1 MNQLLLRQALYG
13 IGSVCLLTAAS
24 TRAQEIIDL
33 PAEDRTLE
41 LEFEELYRLGTLVGE
56 EWEQFGDIRTVAFD
70 AVGNL
75 LVLDQHAQA
84 ERVYVVGP
92 GGRLVRQM
100 GGRGEGPGEFLDAV
114 AMAVMADGGV
124 AVADLRRGGYHL
136 FNPDGEF
143 ERLVRISEAPSMT
156 RMGLV
161 RAMPGANAIVGVPSQ
176 WEQVQITGRASLH
189 TPILLPSSH
198 PIERI
203 TLEGEFTRTDT
214 IAEAW
219 LLTTGI
225 EDKDER
231 TQRNFMRLPVAE
243 LPEYSPRVNWGVL
256 PDGRVAFSDS
266 TTWTVKIAE
275 AGTGVE
281 RILKR
286 PFRPEPVTDRMI
298 DADRERRLRRLGGS
312 SASAEWL
319 EGMRSTIEDHDY
331 YDELSIIRGVGVT
344 WDGRIWVL
352 RSGSNPDSDGP
363 VDVVTP
369 DGAYLGSYPTGA
381 TTLPAAFGPDG
392 LVAFIETDALGVQT
406 VVVKRVVGS

>member
-24 TRAQEIIDL
+24 TRAQEITEL

-41 LEFEELYRLGTLVGE
+41 LEFEELYWLGTLVGE

-84 ERVYVVGP
+84 EKVYVVGP

-352 RSGSNPDSDGP
+352 RRGSNPGSDGP